1 MCCCLQVSTPS
12 CSRGAATSS
21 TDTAPSTEHTATGAP
36 LYSVTTALPQH
47 QSRYS
52 QGSHCPLSLCCAWR
66 LMAAR
71 CLQGLQTSALSE
83 LHSIIQVRRAGLPR
97 KLRLQQGLVAPR
109 PVQAEGMLL
118 SPMVPARLPS
128 LPTSPQM
135 RKGEG
140 RGRGGRIELTPEH
153 VSFPLCIIVQI
164 HVVLFYILSK
174 IYYSAPNLRSIR
186 FQPLLHH

>member
-1 MCCCLQVSTPS
+1 
-12 CSRGAATSS
+12 
-21 TDTAPSTEHTATGAP
+21 
-36 LYSVTTALPQH
+36 
-47 QSRYS
+47 
-52 QGSHCPLSLCCAWR
+52 
-66 LMAAR
+66 MAAR

-164 HVVLFYILSK
+164 HVVLFHIFSK

-186 FQPLLHH
+186 FQALLHN